1 MKVFEHLRFCANG
14 FSPRR
19 VAYLAAALG
28 FLGIPLQFA
37 DDWRVGAAGFWFG
50 VFVVF
55 ASATFCFMQPRDT
68 AKRFNPVAL
77 SLIALIVQ
85 MLCAH
90 L

>member
-1 MKVFEHLRFCANG
+1 MKRI
-14 FSPRR
+14 
-19 VAYLAAALG
+19 AYLVAGLG

-37 DDWRVGAAGFWFG
+37 EERRVGAAAFWFG

-55 ASATFCFMQPRDT
+55 ASTVFCFLQSRGTP
-68 AKRFNPVAL
+68 KRFHTVAL

-85 MLCAH
+85 MLCVH